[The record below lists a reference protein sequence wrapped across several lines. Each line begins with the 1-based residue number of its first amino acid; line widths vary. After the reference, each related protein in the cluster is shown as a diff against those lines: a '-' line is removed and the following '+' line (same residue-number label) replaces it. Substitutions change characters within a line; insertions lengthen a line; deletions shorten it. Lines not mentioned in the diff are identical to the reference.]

1 MDVILDCK
9 DEVPRFES
17 HLSKFSFWSKKA
29 ILLNTFLL
37 LMSIKYYFILDYII
51 IALFILFFIFYSS

>member
-9 DEVPRFES
+9 DEVPGFES

-37 LMSIKYYFILDYII
+37 SMSIKYYFILDYIK
-51 IALFILFFIFYSS
+51 IALFI